1 MAWGAHTLARM
12 LGRLIALTSVAAVLV
27 PAAADAASYKVVKAV
42 HRSTSSKAEQGYTG
56 SSTVTWKLAKGR
68 SVLGLQG
75 KGAQVTGI
83 GTVKV
88 TGAYSIDATTSF
100 PGHCAWTA
108 RTGDEQYPGVAPEP
122 FELLVAP
129 DSRKPGRTS
138 VSFTA
143 ARASLGNG
151 YLGTECSTSL
161 TGEPDR
167 DDTQLRSV
175 PLNTF
180 RKKTVKLTFAGSTS
194 EAGIA
199 YAWSTRLVLKRV
211 KR

>member
-151 YLGTECSTSL
+151 YLGTECSTSIGAEPGTDVTNAKSVAPKTFKQRKVTL
-161 TGEPDR
+161 RFKGETHD
-167 DDTQLRSV
+167 
-175 PLNTF
+175 
-180 RKKTVKLTFAGSTS
+180 
-194 EAGIA
+194 EGID
-199 YAWSTRLVLKRV
+199 YTWSTTFVLER
-211 KR
+211 R